1 MFPCEY
7 CKHFKNT
14 YLDENLPFLLLT
26 VSISSWGLYFFL
38 RACNSIGLLQ
48 RSSSTFKEF
57 SSECLVEASSL
68 IWKKE
73 KLAETVTRCHSLYH
87 SLSLVL
93 IRCHSL
99 SFVVT
104 RCTTRFHSLSLDV
117 LLVCLFI
124 NDRCFPQKFV
134 SNKSVRSPTWIQ
146 PVFWSELF
154 ELRFGLFVCEFLVR
168 FWEVWTI
175 LFRLLAEPALPFTS
189 VLSVPV
195 WLRTC
200 LIRKN

>member
-1 MFPCEY
+1 MLSGSLLS
-7 CKHFKNT
+7 
-14 YLDENLPFLLLT
+14 YLKK
-26 VSISSWGLYFFL
+26 
-38 RACNSIGLLQ
+38 RKIG
-48 RSSSTFKEF
+48 RNG
-57 SSECLVEASSL
+57 
-68 IWKKE
+68 
-73 KLAETVTRCHSLYH
+73 H
-87 SLSLVL
+87 SLSLVSL
-93 IRCHSL
+93 VAIRCTTRCHSF

>member
-1 MFPCEY
+1 MF
-7 CKHFKNT
+7 K
-14 YLDENLPFLLLT
+14 
-26 VSISSWGLYFFL
+26 
-38 RACNSIGLLQ
+38 Q
-48 RSSSTFKEF
+48 F
-57 SSECLVEASSL
+57 SLGCLVAASLVEMEMVTRCHSL
-68 IWKKE
+68 SFF
-73 KLAETVTRCHSLYH
+73 VTRCHSLYH
-87 SLSLVL
+87 LLSLVVT
-93 IRCHSL
+93 RCHSLSIVYHLL

-104 RCTTRFHSLSLDV
+104 RCHSLSLIAIRFHSLSLDV